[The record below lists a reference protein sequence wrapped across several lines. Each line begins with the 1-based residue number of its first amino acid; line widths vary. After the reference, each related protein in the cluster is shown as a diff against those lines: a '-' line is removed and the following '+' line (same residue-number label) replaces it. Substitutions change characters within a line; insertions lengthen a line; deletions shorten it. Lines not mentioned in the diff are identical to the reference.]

1 MAAEELL
8 NLAARVVF
16 QQLAAPYRAAF
27 ERRFIGVAVCGVLA
41 FIAGMAGIVCG
52 VLALWL
58 WLTPLVG
65 PAPAALICAAAL
77 LLIALILGLVAA
89 SFARRAPPAVL
100 GDVLKG
106 AELGAALGKHLP
118 ELMLAAAIGGLILGV
133 RRRK

>member
-27 ERRFIGVAVCGVLA
+27 QRRFIGVAICGVLA
-41 FIAGMAGIVCG
+41 FIAGMAGIICG

-58 WLTPLVG
+58 WLRPLVG
-65 PAPAALICAAAL
+65 PAPAALVCAAL
-77 LLIALILGLVAA
+77 LLLMALILGLVAA
-89 SFARRAPPAVL
+89 SFARRAPPVAL
-100 GDVLKG
+100 GDVLKSK
-106 AELGAALGKHLP
+106 ELGAALDKHLP
-118 ELMLAAAIGGLILGV
+118 ELMIAAAVGGLILGV